1 MENFEIG
8 ILNAIQGMR
17 NNPLDKFMVTI
28 SSLGNLSLIWISF
41 IIIFL
46 AARDLK
52 KQGKVMILAF
62 ILNLI
67 IVNILV
73 KNLVA
78 RPRPYEVTG
87 FSDLLIHKLSDNSF
101 QVTHPTP
108 SPLRQ

>member
-52 KQGKVMILAF
+52 KQGKVMIL
-62 ILNLI
+62 
-67 IVNILV
+67 
-73 KNLVA
+73 
-78 RPRPYEVTG
+78 
-87 FSDLLIHKLSDNSF
+87 SLIHI
-101 QVTHPTP
+101 
-108 SPLRQ
+108 